1 MIFSENISPREDYRL
16 VEIRILPSTDGGQT
30 HPVELSVP
38 GLRSFPPGCLQVDAA
53 RLTEMAVDPRAYGR
67 ALGEM
72 LFAGDA
78 LGEDFRD
85 TVAALQARREALR
98 ICLRV
103 DPPEL
108 QMVAWERIAA
118 PIDGDWLPLTAVAA
132 TPFSRYVLAR
142 SWRRPA
148 PVTGRPLRLLAV
160 IASPENLDQ
169 FHLDPISGEERQG
182 LHTLLDALPDVAV
195 TYLES
200 GTAAPPTVNALRSAL
215 ADGYHLIHFLCHGA
229 ATEHGTV
236 LYLED
241 GAGQVESAQ
250 ADRLLD
256 AFDLVKEP
264 PLLCFLAA
272 CESAA
277 RNRHDAFVPL
287 GPALVERCGLV
298 AVVAMSDL
306 VGMDTARLFT
316 GEFYA
321 RLLQHGLAD
330 LAMNQA
336 RALVQDQWD
345 WGVPVLF
352 SRLHDSQLLDF
363 PAGRGAAE
371 LGGVALA
378 MDRALEVARRQ
389 EHGEHLVAEL
399 ERLLAAFEGSFRNL
413 VRLGSDFRAVGS
425 DPATFAEKFD
435 PFYLDFKAYYDAETF
450 GDEQALL
457 REMMRLK
464 AVTLPE
470 LRPLL
475 DAGTFQQLQ
484 EELDRMAINRAG
496 LIQGFGEYLEPM
508 NMAVGEIRSLLD
520 AGDLDAAIAHKREFE
535 TQISPSLRRSKELLG
550 QISAGI
556 GAVQAV

>member
-1 MIFSENISPREDYRL
+1 MIFSQTISPREDYHL
-16 VEIRILPSTDGGQT
+16 VELRLFSSTDEGQT
-30 HPVELSVP
+30 YRVELEVP
-38 GLRSFPPGCLQVDAA
+38 GWRSFPPGVLKLDRV
-53 RLTEMAVDPRAYGR
+53 RLAGLSADPRAYGR

-72 LFAGDA
+72 LFADDAAGAAHRETLAAVQARQDA
-78 LGEDFRD
+78 LRYRMRIDPAE
-85 TVAALQARREALR
+85 LQA
-98 ICLRV
+98 V
-103 DPPEL
+103 S
-108 QMVAWERIAA
+108 WERLLA
-118 PIDGDWLPLTAVAA
+118 PVDGDWRPLAAAAA
-132 TPFSRYVLAR
+132 TPFSRYVLAQR
-142 SWRRPA
+142 WDRPA

-160 IASPENLDQ
+160 IASPTNLEV
-169 FHLDPISGEERQG
+169 FGLDPIDAEERLA
-182 LHTLLDALPDVAV
+182 LHSLLDPLPDVAV

-200 GTAAPPTVNALRSAL
+200 GTAAPPTVNALRTAL
-215 ADGYHLIHFLCHGA
+215 AEGFHAVHFLCHGA
-229 ATEHGTV
+229 ATEHGTA

-241 GAGQVESAQ
+241 DGGHVDIAR
-250 ADRLLD
+250 ADRLLE
-256 AFDLVKEP
+256 AFALVEKP

-277 RNRHDAFVPL
+277 RSRQDAFVPL
-287 GPALVERCGLV
+287 GPALVERCGV
-298 AVVAMSDL
+298 QAVVAMSDRMG
-306 VGMDTARLFT
+306 VATARLFT
-316 GEFYA
+316 GQFYA
-321 RLLQHGLAD
+321 CLLQHGLVD

-352 SRLHDSQLLDF
+352 SRLHDGQLLDF

-371 LGGVALA
+371 LGGVAMA

-425 DPATFAEKFD
+425 DPATFAGKFD
-435 PFYLDFKAYYDAETF
+435 AFYLDFKAYYDAETF

-508 NMAVGEIRSLLD
+508 NMAVDEIRALLD
-520 AGDLDAAIAHKREFE
+520 AGDLVAAIAKKREFE

-556 GAVQAV
+556 GLVQAA